1 MNQNLP
7 KWKAARLASMES
19 SSAHSALADKLQFV
33 QGIKH
38 KALSLHKKGAIILSY
53 IFYH

>member
-1 MNQNLP
+1 
-7 KWKAARLASMES
+7 MES
-19 SSAHSALADKLQFV
+19 NLERSGLADKPQFV
-33 QGIKH
+33 QGIKR